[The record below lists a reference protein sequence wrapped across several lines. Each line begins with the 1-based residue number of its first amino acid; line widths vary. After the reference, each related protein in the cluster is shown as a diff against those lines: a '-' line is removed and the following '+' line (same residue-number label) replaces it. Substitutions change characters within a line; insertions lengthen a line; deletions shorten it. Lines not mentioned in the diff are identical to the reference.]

1 MSRLNYGVWKNTVT
15 HIILLS
21 IHLCAKDQSTLHQ
34 IDVSAHFSHFHSHH
48 LTSFC
53 SLSCSLTATETV
65 SETGLCLFP
74 GDKATK
80 RHFKDTMTVV
90 WGGLSG
96 VATWGV
102 RALSWGFTFPS
113 SHTYCLTVG
122 VSTLKLKIKFQVHFV
137 IRIIFLHLTHAQ
149 ESNCYLKPLTPRHC
163 DGYLSPVSK
172 VCRANYS
179 RIWTTRCWNLKV
191 LFVPLCLFCWCWSQ
205 KQHWLAAPYT
215 KNTQKKWLHL

>member
-1 MSRLNYGVWKNTVT
+1 MECEKTNTVT

-21 IHLCAKDQSTLHQ
+21 IHLCDKDQSTLHQ

-48 LTSFC
+48 LTIFFFHCLAHSRRQRPWVRPACAC
-53 SLSCSLTATETV
+53 S
-65 SETGLCLFP
+65 

-122 VSTLKLKIKFQVHFV
+122 VSTLKLKIKFQLHFV

-149 ESNCYLKPLTPRHC
+149 ESNLLPQTF
-163 DGYLSPVSK
+163 DSK
-172 VCRANYS
+172 ALRWVFITS
-179 RIWTTRCWNLKV
+179 
-191 LFVPLCLFCWCWSQ
+191 F
-205 KQHWLAAPYT
+205 
-215 KNTQKKWLHL
+215 